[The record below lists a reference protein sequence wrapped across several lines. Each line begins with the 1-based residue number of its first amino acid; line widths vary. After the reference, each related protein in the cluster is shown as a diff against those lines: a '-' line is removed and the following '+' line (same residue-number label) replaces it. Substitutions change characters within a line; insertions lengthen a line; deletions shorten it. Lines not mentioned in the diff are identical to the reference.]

1 MTAHSRDDRR
11 TTALALA
18 AGAGDR
24 AAAEEFVRAT
34 ERDVWGFVAYLTD
47 VRQADD
53 LAQET
58 YLRALSGLSG
68 FAGRASARTWLLTI
82 ARRVVVDHIRAA
94 GRRPRLAAADWTEAA
109 DARDARRYAGAAGFE
124 DVVELNELLRGLDD
138 DRRQALVLT
147 QVLGLDYAE
156 AAAVCGCPV
165 GTIRSRV
172 ARARTELL
180 DATAADRTDI
190 G

>member
-1 MTAHSRDDRR
+1 MTAHRDDRR

-34 ERDVWGFVAYLTD
+34 ERDVWGFLAYLTD
-47 VRQADD
+47 VHQADD
-53 LAQET
+53 LTQET

-68 FAGRASARTWLLTI
+68 FAGRSSARTWLLTI

-94 GRRPRLAAADWTEAA
+94 GRRPRLSAADWAEAA
-109 DARDARRYAGAAGFE
+109 DARQARRYDGAAGFE
-124 DVVELNELLRGLDD
+124 DVVALNELLGRLDD

-172 ARARTELL
+172 ARARTDLL
-180 DATAADRTDI
+180 DATAAEHTDI
-190 G
+190 V